1 MRPEWNN
8 NLKDERKQLIY
19 FHLLKHS
26 RQYLIDKFN
35 TDSSIFLFILSTK
48 AGGLGIN
55 LTAANTVILHD
66 IDFNPYNDK
75 QAEDRCHRVGQTRCV
90 TCVALGLVSVLLHVI
105 MFIFELQRYD
115 FRRPV
120 RVIRFLSADTIEEGI
135 YSIAQDKLQLERDL
149 SADDSEKKVN

>member
-1 MRPEWNN
+1 M
-8 NLKDERKQLIY
+8 
-19 FHLLKHS
+19 
-26 RQYLIDKFN
+26 
-35 TDSSIFLFILSTK
+35 
-48 AGGLGIN
+48 
-55 LTAANTVILHD
+55 
-66 IDFNPYNDK
+66 
-75 QAEDRCHRVGQTRCV
+75 
-90 TCVALGLVSVLLHVI
+90 ALGLVSVLLHVI

>member
-1 MRPEWNN
+1 
-8 NLKDERKQLIY
+8 
-19 FHLLKHS
+19 
-26 RQYLIDKFN
+26 
-35 TDSSIFLFILSTK
+35 
-48 AGGLGIN
+48 
-55 LTAANTVILHD
+55 
-66 IDFNPYNDK
+66 
-75 QAEDRCHRVGQTRCV
+75 
-90 TCVALGLVSVLLHVI
+90 